1 MRVLLL
7 LTIIEMSLIEEHQDT
22 SRNWLEGIAMY
33 KTILAGTAALLI
45 VGTTLAQAQY
55 RPDGYRPDGARRW
68 QPSIEDMR
76 AFGNARIAG
85 LKAGIALSAEQEKNW
100 PAFEQAAR
108 DFQKLRIDRLSAG
121 IEARRSGEPRTTNP
135 AELMQRRA
143 TALAETSS
151 ALKKLAD
158 ATGPLYGSLDDSQ
171 KRRFGVLSRIGG
183 DAGSRQPMRRD
194 GFEQRFRR
202 TDDRGIEDG
211 PGAPARALMQRIR
224 GEEEL

>member
-1 MRVLLL
+1 
-7 LTIIEMSLIEEHQDT
+7 
-22 SRNWLEGIAMY
+22 MY

-45 VGTTLAQAQY
+45 VGTTLVGTTLAQAQ
-55 RPDGYRPDGARRW
+55 YRPDGARRW

-85 LKAGIALSAEQEKNW
+85 LRAGLALSAEQEKNW
-100 PAFEQAAR
+100 PAFEEAAQ

-135 AELMQRRA
+135 ADLMQRRA
-143 TALAETSS
+143 TAMAETSS

-158 ATGPLYGSLDDSQ
+158 ATGPLYGSLDDNQ
-171 KRRFGVLSRIGG
+171 KRRFGVLSRMGAGAMGG
-183 DAGSRQPMRRD
+183 DAGTHGGPGQPMMRD
-194 GFEQRFRR
+194 GFGPRFRR
-202 TDDRGIEDG
+202 TDDRGIENG